1 MSHHSE
7 ENFMAG
13 SDSFWEPGNF
23 KRTTKRIE
31 DGNKLCNDLC
41 MLVQERAEIEKA
53 YAKQLK
59 GWATKWNTTIEKG
72 PEYGTTE
79 AAWKAILVESD
90 RRCDLHTRVKENL
103 NIKVINQLKQWQK
116 ENYHK
121 SMMQQLKERK
131 DMEDQ
136 FKKVQKPWAKLLN
149 KVNKTKGDYH
159 NACKAEKTAINQER
173 NASGD
178 SSLSPDQLKKLQ
190 DNVNKRKDE
199 VNKTREKYQVALQD
213 INNYNAKYME
223 EMTNVFEECQ
233 RKEAQRLQEFKDILF
248 AAQKCLNVSEDPE
261 LPKIYEEFY
270 HTVNNADHEKDLRW
284 WSNTYGVNMPM
295 NWPQFEEYTEE
306 LRDIVAGKSKKS
318 VHASGGGVADGNIT
332 LINQRHVGDDLPE
345 YTSTS
350 SSRYKSNGTDSK
362 HRNGGSKLQQTS
374 SNVSGNNGASLSR
387 TANNAAPE
395 YRTEMSNGSPS
406 GADRTPFDE
415 EEWDD
420 GHIDP
425 LVDNGEPGIKV
436 RALYDYEA
444 AEEDELDFKAGDTF
458 EKLEDE
464 DEQGWCKGRKDGKV
478 GLYPANYI
486 EVI

>member
-7 ENFMAG
+7 DNFMAG
-13 SDSFWEPGNF
+13 SDSFWEPGNY

-31 DGNKLCNDLC
+31 DGNKLCNDL
-41 MLVQERAEIEKA
+41 MLLIKERADIEKA
-53 YAKQLK
+53 YSKNLK
-59 GWATKWNTTIEKG
+59 DWASKWNNTIEKG
-72 PEYGTTE
+72 PEYGTAE

-90 RRCDLHTRVKENL
+90 RRCDLHLRVKEDL
-103 NIKVINQLKQWQK
+103 HLKVINQLKQWQK
-116 ENYHK
+116 DNYHK
-121 SMMQQLKERK
+121 SMMSLKEKK

-149 KVNKTKGDYH
+149 KVNKTKVDYH
-159 NACKAEKTAINQER
+159 NACKSEKTAINQER

-178 SSLSPDQLKKLQ
+178 SAMSPDQLKKLQ
-190 DNVNKRKDE
+190 DRVSKCKDE
-199 VNKTREKYQVALQD
+199 VNKTREKYQIALQD

-223 EMTNVFEECQ
+223 EMTNVFEQCQ
-233 RKEAQRLQEFKDILF
+233 RMEAQRLQQFKEILF
-248 AAQKCLNVSEDPE
+248 GVQRCLNISEDPV
-261 LPKIYEEFY
+261 LPQIYEEFY
-270 HTVNNADHEKDLRW
+270 HTVNNADHEKDLKW

-306 LRDIVAGKSKKS
+306 FRDIAGKSKKMT
-318 VHASGGGVADGNIT
+318 GGSIADGNIT

-345 YTSTS
+345 YSASVSSKSYDSKRNGAINKTNSNS
-350 SSRYKSNGTDSK
+350 SST
-362 HRNGGSKLQQTS
+362 GG
-374 SNVSGNNGASLSR
+374 GISR
-387 TANNAAPE
+387 PVPNNAEPS
-395 YRTEMSNGSPS
+395 YRTELSNGSTT
-406 GADRTPFDE
+406 GNGAADRTPFDE

-420 GHIDP
+420 GHVDP

-444 AEEDELDFKAGDTF
+444 AEDDELDFKAGDTF